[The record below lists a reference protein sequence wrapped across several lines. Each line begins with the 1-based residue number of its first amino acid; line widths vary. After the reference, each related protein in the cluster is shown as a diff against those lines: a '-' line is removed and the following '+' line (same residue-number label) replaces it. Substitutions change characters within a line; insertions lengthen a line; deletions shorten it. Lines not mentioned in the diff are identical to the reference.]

1 MVMKNFLKRA
11 TLLATFCIMT
21 FFAGHAQ
28 EATPVVE
35 LVKGIVKK
43 YEEAKGVNCI
53 SVAKGSGL
61 EMVKIMFN
69 KKFGKEFMK
78 GVTAITVIDYSD
90 ASKEVCLS
98 LRKDVDKFLT
108 LLQEFN
114 VGKEKEFASN
124 DYIRTF
130 ASVSDNGTF
139 SDFVVAVEDKES
151 KTIIH
156 MAGEIKV
163 K

>member
-1 MVMKNFLKRA
+1 MENFLKRITLFIVLCIA
-11 TLLATFCIMT
+11 TIV
-21 FFAGHAQ
+21 AGHAQ
-28 EATPVVE
+28 EATPVEE
-35 LVKGIVKK
+35 LVKEIVKK
-43 YEEAKGVNCI
+43 YEETKGVNCM

-78 GVTAITVIDYSD
+78 GVTTITVIDYSD
-90 ASKEVCLS
+90 ASQEVCLS
-98 LRKDVDKFLT
+98 LRKDVDEFLT

-114 VGKEKEFASN
+114 VSKEKEFADN
-124 DYIRTF
+124 DYIRSF
-130 ASVSDNGTF
+130 ALPSDNGTF
-139 SDFVVAVEDKES
+139 SDFVVAVENKES

-156 MAGEIKV
+156 MTGDIKV

>member
-1 MVMKNFLKRA
+1 MKRI
-11 TLLATFCIMT
+11 TLLIAFCIASI
-21 FFAGHAQ
+21 FAGYAQ
-28 EATPVVE
+28 EATPVE
-35 LVKGIVKK
+35 KLVKEIVKK
-43 YEEAKGVNCI
+43 YEDTKGVNSI

-61 EMVKIMFN
+61 EMVKMMFN

-90 ASKEVCLS
+90 ASQEVCQS
-98 LRKDVDKFLT
+98 LRKDVDGFLT

-114 VGKEKEFASN
+114 VGKEKEFADN
-124 DYIRTF
+124 DYIRSF
-130 ASVSDNGTF
+130 ASVSDDGTF

-156 MAGEIKV
+156 MAGKIKV
-163 K
+163 E

>member
-1 MVMKNFLKRA
+1 MENFLKRI
-11 TLLATFCIMT
+11 TLFIAFCIASI
-21 FFAGHAQ
+21 FAGYTQ
-28 EATPVVE
+28 EATPVE
-35 LVKGIVKK
+35 KLVKEIVKK
-43 YEEAKGVNCI
+43 YEDTQGVDCI

-61 EMVKIMFN
+61 EMVKMMFN
-69 KKFGKEFMK
+69 KKFGKKFMK

-90 ASKEVCLS
+90 ASQEVCQS
-98 LRKDVDKFLT
+98 LRKDVDGFLT

-114 VGKEKEFASN
+114 VGKEKEFADN
-124 DYIRTF
+124 DYIRSF
-130 ASVSDNGTF
+130 ASVSDDGTF

>member
-1 MVMKNFLKRA
+1 MENFLKRI
-11 TLLATFCIMT
+11 TLLIAFCIASI
-21 FFAGHAQ
+21 FAGYAQ
-28 EATPVVE
+28 EATPVE
-35 LVKGIVKK
+35 NLVKEIVKK
-43 YEEAKGVNCI
+43 YEDTKGVNSI

-61 EMVKIMFN
+61 EMVKMMFN

-90 ASKEVCLS
+90 ASQEVCQS
-98 LRKDVDKFLT
+98 LRKDVDGFLT

-114 VGKEKEFASN
+114 VGKEKEFADN
-124 DYIRTF
+124 DYIRSF
-130 ASVSDNGTF
+130 ASVSDDGTF

-156 MAGEIKV
+156 MAGKIKV
-163 K
+163 E

>member
-1 MVMKNFLKRA
+1 MKRI
-11 TLLATFCIMT
+11 TLLIAFCIT
-21 FFAGHAQ
+21 SIFAGYAQ
-28 EATPVVE
+28 EATPVE
-35 LVKGIVKK
+35 NLVKEIVKK
-43 YEEAKGVNCI
+43 YEDTKGVNSI

-90 ASKEVCLS
+90 ASQEVCQS
-98 LRKDVDKFLT
+98 LRKDVDGFLT

-114 VGKEKEFASN
+114 VGKEKEFAGN
-124 DYIRTF
+124 DYIRSF
-130 ASVSDNGTF
+130 ASVSDDGTF

-156 MAGEIKV
+156 MAGKIKV
-163 K
+163 E

>member
-1 MVMKNFLKRA
+1 MENFLKRI
-11 TLLATFCIMT
+11 TLLIAFCIASI
-21 FFAGHAQ
+21 FAGYAQ
-28 EATPVVE
+28 EATPVE
-35 LVKGIVKK
+35 KLVKEIVKK
-43 YEEAKGVNCI
+43 YEDTKGVNSI

-61 EMVKIMFN
+61 EMVKMMFN

-90 ASKEVCLS
+90 ASQDVCQS
-98 LRKDVDKFLT
+98 LRKDVDGFLT

-114 VGKEKEFASN
+114 VGKEKEFADN
-124 DYIRTF
+124 DYIRSF
-130 ASVSDNGTF
+130 ASVSDDGTF

-156 MAGEIKV
+156 MAGKIKV
-163 K
+163 E

>member
-1 MVMKNFLKRA
+1 MENFLKRI
-11 TLLATFCIMT
+11 TLFIAFCIASIV
-21 FFAGHAQ
+21 AGYAQ
-28 EATPVVE
+28 EASPVEEIVN
-35 LVKGIVKK
+35 GIVKK
-43 YEEAKGVNCI
+43 YEETKGVECI

-61 EMVKIMFN
+61 KMVKMMLN
-69 KKFGKEFMK
+69 KKFGKNFMK
-78 GVTAITVIDYSD
+78 GVTGITIINYSD
-90 ASKEVCLS
+90 ASPEVCQS
-98 LRKDVDKFLT
+98 LRNDVDKFLT

-114 VGKEKEFASN
+114 VSKEKEFASN

-130 ASVSDNGTF
+130 ASVSDNGCI

-163 K
+163 E